1 MKPQD
6 WKLSQIRRQIERSQI
21 HSAHQVSKLC
31 NLQLQRPS
39 RRGWIP
45 MSMSDYQHTI
55 KEKHSVSNTLIL
67 WVHQGKT
74 GDGRACLPSQVII
87 TIINDEERDGARS
100 VQHRVSSVNG
110 TMTGSLDV
118 GAGTMPWAS
127 WCPINRAPAEGG
139 VLRLC
144 PP

>member
-1 MKPQD
+1 
-6 WKLSQIRRQIERSQI
+6 
-21 HSAHQVSKLC
+21 
-31 NLQLQRPS
+31 
-39 RRGWIP
+39 

-74 GDGRACLPSQVII
+74 GDGRAYLPSQVII
-87 TIINDEERDGARS
+87 TIINDEKRDGTRS

-110 TMTGSLDV
+110 TMTGSLDM

-127 WCPINRAPAEGG
+127 WCPISPTGHQ
-139 VLRLC
+139 LREESLDC
-144 PP
+144 VPLSNTPQQ

>member
-1 MKPQD
+1 
-6 WKLSQIRRQIERSQI
+6 
-21 HSAHQVSKLC
+21 
-31 NLQLQRPS
+31 
-39 RRGWIP
+39 

-67 WVHQGKT
+67 WAHQGKT

-110 TMTGSLDV
+110 TMMPEQEVLMWEQGPCPGLAGVLLTGHQLREESLDCV
-118 GAGTMPWAS
+118 PLS
-127 WCPINRAPAEGG
+127 NIPQQ
-139 VLRLC
+139 
-144 PP
+144 